1 MGSLGVHFSLSPEE
15 VRQIRAIDD
24 ESERVHYVY
33 EIIEQEYFANQPAR
47 KAESDKSW
55 DAMHRTLSDG
65 ELTWD
70 GGDYPLNHVVL
81 GGELLYTDSDFI
93 MVLKTPEQVRD
104 VATALPGVT
113 EAEFRRRYFEISAD
127 SYGVPLSEVDFGYTW
142 GWFQSVRDFWLRA
155 AFEGRYV
162 LFTADQ

>member
-1 MGSLGVHFSLSPEE
+1 MGCLGVHFSLSPEE

-24 ESERVHYVY
+24 ESARVDYIHEV
-33 EIIEQEYFANQPAR
+33 IEEEYFANQPER

-55 DAMHRTLSDG
+55 DAMHRALSDG

-93 MVLKTPEQVRD
+93 MVLKAPEQVRD

-113 EAEFRRRYFEISAD
+113 EAEFRRRYFGINPN
-127 SYGVPLSEVDFGYTW
+127 SYGFPLSEQDFGYTW
-142 GWFQSVRDFWLRA
+142 GWFQGVRDFWLRA
-155 AFEGRYV
+155 ASEGRNV
-162 LFTADQ
+162 LFTANQ